1 MITTE
6 LDAKIDRIVRATV
19 ALPAQYR
26 GDAKNEVIASLLEAA
41 RNGKDMAKQTTT
53 IAVKR
58 RVFDFINAY
67 SQFSNR
73 SVSNNRE
80 ILRRAEEETQRQRRY
95 VSPDEM
101 LTASE
106 EPNVILKNKR
116 LMHSNYQAEAQ
127 RVESDPN
134 DSIDVSLSIQ
144 DSLASM
150 QAKGTL
156 SVDDMDVITEVMM
169 SDDSGA
175 VARYAKAHKTSVS
188 TTNVKVNRIKKILA
202 TEFANA
208 GLGGVLMGDTK
219 GDADTE

>member
-1 MITTE
+1 METFQITTE
-6 LDAKIDRIVRATV
+6 LDAKIDTIVRTTI

-26 GDAKNEVIASLLEAA
+26 GDAKNEVIANLLEAA

-80 ILRRAEEETQRQRRY
+80 ILRRAEEETQHQRRY

-101 LTASE
+101 LSTST

-116 LMHSNYQAEAQ
+116 LMQSDYETEIL
-127 RVESDPN
+127 RVDSDPN

-150 QAKGTL
+150 LTNGSL
-156 SVDDMDVITEVMM
+156 SVDDMEIVTEVMM
-169 SDDSGA
+169 SDDHGA
-175 VARYAKAHKTSVS
+175 VALYAKEHKISVS
-188 TTNVKVNRIKKILA
+188 TVNVRIGRIKKMLV

-208 GLGGVLMGDTK
+208 GLGGF
-219 GDADTE
+219 